1 MKFTEEE
8 QVVVDE
14 VMKEFQDSDIIEY
27 FPAPS
32 QELFA
37 QILYCERACIRH
49 RLWHKPSIQT
59 VGHINPGH
67 QFYLM
72 RVHRP
77 VQYIKRITKLRATH
91 ISNDISTFGSTVL
104 TAIYSA

>member
-1 MKFTEEE
+1 F
-8 QVVVDE
+8 
-14 VMKEFQDSDIIEY
+14 SYSCLILNSL
-27 FPAPS
+27 S
-32 QELFA
+32 QTNK
-37 QILYCERACIRH
+37 
-49 RLWHKPSIQT
+49 KPSIQT